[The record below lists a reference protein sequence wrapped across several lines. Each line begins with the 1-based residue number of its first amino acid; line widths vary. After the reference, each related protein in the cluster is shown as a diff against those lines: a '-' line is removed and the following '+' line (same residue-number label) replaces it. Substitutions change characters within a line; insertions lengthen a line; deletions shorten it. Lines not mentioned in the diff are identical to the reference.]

1 MTHKQRISLKPH
13 QLENSSFSWGIKS
26 LLYQASELEDVKS
39 WKCESLHDLALH
51 ILEWPIKMVKRK
63 YLSTMPYRHT
73 QTHTHKFLKSY
84 VIS

>member
-1 MTHKQRISLKPH
+1 MAHKQRIYLKSH
-13 QLENSSFSWGIKS
+13 QLEDSSSSWGIKS

-63 YLSTMPYRHT
+63 YLSTMTHRHTRHT
-73 QTHTHKFLKSY
+73 QTHTHTSF
-84 VIS
+84 